1 MREDKWIRNRAVET
15 QMYIHIEA
23 SAKHSLSTN
32 ARRNRGEETL
42 ALPNNFMAPF
52 WPGGGNNALASPTF
66 KKGAGGFSRYTLT
79 REPRNG
85 VEPTVGVLGV
95 TRIT

>member
-1 MREDKWIRNRAVET
+1 M
-15 QMYIHIEA
+15 
-23 SAKHSLSTN
+23 SAHPCIFGAPQQKPYL
-32 ARRNRGEETL
+32 E
-42 ALPNNFMAPF
+42 LPKNFMAPF
-52 WPGGGNNALASPTF
+52 SRGGGNNALASPTF

-95 TRIT
+95 PRRP